1 MKEYLFKKGIHECC
15 YRSKSGGNRRGAMP
29 VPTMQLK
36 KGLPLF
42 PLKICH
48 RGFSFFSVLFGRNDI
63 SRLTVKEFLSS
74 VPMRISAQQTFQPL
88 GSVIRSTKRSLRR
101 TGFFWLLPPP
111 RFKYEILAIRR
122 GRTFYTSH
130 RIVLEP
136 HHGPGQEQEHDA
148 EERQGARPVGREV
161 SPHLVQDVCPGA
173 TARRGGR
180 AVGVVGAM
188 AGMAVACG
196 GDDGRQ
202 VRRIDL
208 NLNAAAGRCG
218 RVRVHQHLV
227 MHGRRSR

>member
-136 HHGPGQEQEHDA
+136 PPPPHPDLPLFIRPLYYCRAYRHITAPGRSRNTTQ
-148 EERQGARPVGREV
+148 R
-161 SPHLVQDVCPGA
+161 S
-173 TARRGGR
+173 GR
-180 AVGVVGAM
+180 AHVPSVVRYHRTSSRMYAQ
-188 AGMAVACG
+188 VQPR
-196 GDDGRQ
+196 DVEDGPSGW
-202 VRRIDL
+202 
-208 NLNAAAGRCG
+208 APWP
-218 RVRVHQHLV
+218 
-227 MHGRRSR
+227 

>member
-74 VPMRISAQQTFQPL
+74 VPMRISAHP
-88 GSVIRSTKRSLRR
+88 SASRKRHSIHKALSPPH
-101 TGFFWLLPPP
+101 GFLLTSAPP
-111 RFKYEILAIRR
+111 RFKYETLAIRR

-136 HHGPGQEQEHDA
+136 PPPPHPDLPLFIRPLYYCRAYRHITAPGRSRNTTQ
-148 EERQGARPVGREV
+148 R
-161 SPHLVQDVCPGA
+161 S
-173 TARRGGR
+173 GR
-180 AVGVVGAM
+180 AHVPSVVRYHRTSSRMYAQ
-188 AGMAVACG
+188 VQPR
-196 GDDGRQ
+196 DVEDGPSGWWA
-202 VRRIDL
+202 L
-208 NLNAAAGRCG
+208 WPAWP
-218 RVRVHQHLV
+218 
-227 MHGRRSR
+227 